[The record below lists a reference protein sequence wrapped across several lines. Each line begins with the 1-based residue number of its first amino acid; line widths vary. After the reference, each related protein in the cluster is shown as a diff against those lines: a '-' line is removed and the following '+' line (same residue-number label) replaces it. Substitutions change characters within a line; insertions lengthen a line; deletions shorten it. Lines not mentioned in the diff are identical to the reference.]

1 MGCTQLP
8 AELGGRSKAAQGLT
22 DRCFPL
28 EPLSLE
34 RGNRVL
40 QMIGELRS
48 HLGHVAS
55 RQRER
60 SGDSI
65 QVGGYRVLA
74 IRPGSDPG
82 VWVSRPDAESA
93 FTAPNQPDRGDQ
105 EGSAAS
111 NPRDGSGPV
120 DRHWFGPP
128 TAWPMPSEKAA
139 HS

>member
-1 MGCTQLP
+1 MARTRYP
-8 AELGGRSKAAQGLT
+8 PTWIESPERS
-22 DRCFPL
+22 RCLLATWP
-28 EPLSLE
+28 
-34 RGNRVL
+34 RC
-40 QMIGELRS
+40 
-48 HLGHVAS
+48 
-55 RQRER
+55 ER

-65 QVGGYRVLA
+65 QVGGYRVRA